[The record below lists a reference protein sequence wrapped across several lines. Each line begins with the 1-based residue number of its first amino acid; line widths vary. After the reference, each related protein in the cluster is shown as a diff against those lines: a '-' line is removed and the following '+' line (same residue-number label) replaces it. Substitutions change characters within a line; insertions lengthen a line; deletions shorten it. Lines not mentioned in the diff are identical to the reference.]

1 MWYSETPEG
10 IVVNV
15 RAQPRSS
22 HPGIDGLF
30 DDALK
35 VRISSAP
42 VEGKANKELVEILAK
57 AAGVPKSSV
66 VFKGGENSKTKRLLI
81 KGASLT
87 VIAGFDK
94 MLATRK

>member
-1 MWYSETPEG
+1 MWYTQTSEG
-10 IVVNV
+10 VIVNV

-22 HPGIDGLF
+22 HPGIDGVF

-42 VEGKANKELVEILAK
+42 VDGKANKELIEILAK

-66 VFKGGENSKTKRLLI
+66 VFKGGESSKTKRLLV

-87 VIAGFDK
+87 EIAGFDK
-94 MLATRK
+94 MRAK

>member
-1 MWYSETPEG
+1 MWYAETPEG

-15 RAQPRSS
+15 RAQPRAS
-22 HPGIDGLF
+22 HPGIDGVF

-42 VEGKANKELVEILAK
+42 VDGKANKELIEILAK
-57 AAGVPKSSV
+57 AAGVSKSSV

-94 MLATRK
+94 MLATKK